1 MPQEKITESNH
12 LDIVNFTNVDNEDFV
27 GHWGRKEVQIGV
39 DSGGKPDMI
48 VEQVPYLIKS
58 GETKPFPRFMA
69 YHFTKHLANKI
80 LQRKYGNPGGPGRD
94 KLEARILGGVS
105 VEPEVKKEEVR
116 LEEFAEAPK
125 EGIETGIP
133 EKSYVAKPD
142 VPKAEFKCEE
152 CGKEFKVRVALAGHS
167 RSHQ

>member
-1 MPQEKITESNH
+1 MEKITESNH

-48 VEQVPYLIKS
+48 VEQVPYLIKA

-94 KLEARILGGVS
+94 NLEARILGGVS
-105 VEPEVKKEEVR
+105 VEPETIRVPEQM
-116 LEEFAEAPK
+116 EEFAEAPK
-125 EGIETGIP
+125 EEVKIE
-133 EKSYVAKPD
+133 EKS
-142 VPKAEFKCEE
+142 KAEFICEK
-152 CGKEFKVRVALAGHS
+152 CGKEFKMRVALAGHS
-167 RSHQ
+167 RTHK

>member
-94 KLEARILGGVS
+94 NLEACILGEVS
-105 VEPEVKKEEVR
+105 VAPEVKKEEVR
-116 LEEFAEAPK
+116 LEEFAGVPK
-125 EGIETGIP
+125 EETPMEQSKVEEIQ
-133 EKSYVAKPD
+133 
-142 VPKAEFKCEE
+142 KAEFKCEE